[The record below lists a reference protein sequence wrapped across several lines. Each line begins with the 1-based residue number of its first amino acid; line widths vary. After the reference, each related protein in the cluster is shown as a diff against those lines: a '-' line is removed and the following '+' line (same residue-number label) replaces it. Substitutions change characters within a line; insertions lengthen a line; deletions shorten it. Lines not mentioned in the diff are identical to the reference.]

1 MKFLALMACLIF
13 CLACGGGGGGGA
25 SEDTT
30 RQEPSEIFNEETA
43 DLENNMVS
51 FKPVASSEWNE
62 TKIRKI
68 LHTFALGAQVTDQT
82 ILNWAEMP
90 AEDAIQ
96 EILSLNVFNSSYL
109 EVASD
114 KYKAGELMALSNL
127 WSREK
132 DSKGNRQDKKYGL
145 GSWNGPAEV
154 WIRAMRDPHLNP
166 VRQRIGL
173 YETNDHMA
181 VNLESDASG
190 RQIFRY
196 YDDIMTA
203 LASGKSYE
211 QVIGVAARSAAIA
224 TQYNH
229 RENKFIDGA
238 FRGNEDFAR
247 EFHQLF
253 FGILG
258 MDEPEHHEKVNI
270 RNTAKALTDMKV
282 ERESRENGY
291 YLKEEVAFGEVEHY
305 PGDLDILHS
314 SISGNTAESKL
325 NELIDIA
332 ISNSESLQNL
342 PLKIV
347 QYLSD
352 PTPSEERQ
360 ASIQQAWQANSEK
373 SLLAFLRR
381 YAISDAFHH
390 EERFRY
396 WNTLERLMI
405 IEQRIKTT
413 EGDEVF
419 TDFVSSWELMK
430 MDSSPFRPFHDVF
443 GSMQGYETALTSD
456 HFRKA
461 WEINTK
467 DIWRYTRYD
476 SGSYT
481 RDWTRAMGPDD
492 DGNYPVQHVA
502 EWLWQRFIADG
513 LKNFGLLERSQVYA
527 LLASGMDYQLFID
540 EEQPYADISSDDLN
554 AEPHIEFLNDL
565 SITRMQLNS
574 EDENQVKRANERIGL
589 AIAFITM
596 TPYMF
601 AQEGL

>member
-1 MKFLALMACLIF
+1 MKFLALSLCLAF
-13 CLACGGGGGGGA
+13 CLACGGGGGGG
-25 SEDTT
+25 SDTPL
-30 RQEPSEIFNEETA
+30 RQEPSQIYVEETA
-43 DLENNMVS
+43 DLESNMVS
-51 FKPVASSEWNE
+51 FKPINSSSWDE
-62 TKIRKI
+62 TKVRKI
-68 LHTFALGAQVTDQT
+68 LHTFALGAQVSDQT
-82 ILNWAEMP
+82 IQKWATMP
-90 AEDAIQ
+90 AEDAID
-96 EILSLNVFNSSYL
+96 EILSLNVFNPNYL
-109 EVASD
+109 EAPTD
-114 KYKAGELMALSNL
+114 KYIAGELTALSEV

-132 DSKGNRQDKKYGL
+132 DRHGESQEHRYGL
-145 GSWNGPAEV
+145 ESWNGPAEV
-154 WIRAMRDPHLNP
+154 WIRAMRDPNLNP

-181 VNLESDASG
+181 INLESEASS

-196 YDDIMTA
+196 YDDIMNA
-203 LASGKSYE
+203 LASGESYE
-211 QVIGVAARSAAIA
+211 KVIGVAARSAAIA

-229 RENKFIDGA
+229 RENKFVDGA
-238 FRGNEDFAR
+238 FEGNEDFAR

-282 ERESRENGY
+282 KRENGS
-291 YLKEEVAFGEVEHY
+291 YLKAEVEFGEEEHY

-314 SISGNTAESKL
+314 SISGNTAEAKL
-325 NELIDIA
+325 SELIGIA
-332 ISNSESLQNL
+332 IDNVESLENL

-352 PTPSEERQ
+352 PTPSAERTS
-360 ASIQQAWQANSEK
+360 SIQQAWQANSEK

-405 IEQRIKTT
+405 IEQRMKTS
-413 EGDEVF
+413 EEDENF
-419 TDFVSSWELMK
+419 TTFVSSWEM
-430 MDSSPFRPFHDVF
+430 MQIDSSPFRPFHDVF
-443 GSMQGYETALTSD
+443 GSMQGYETAQTSD

-461 WEINTK
+461 WEVSTK
-467 DIWRYTRYD
+467 DIWGFVRYEVN
-476 SGSYT
+476 GWK
-481 RDWTRAMGPDD
+481 RDWTRAMAPDE
-492 DGNYPVQHVA
+492 DGNYSVKHVA

-527 LLASGMDYQLFID
+527 LLASGMDYQLFVD
-540 EEQPYADISSDDLN
+540 EEQPFADISTTDLN
-554 AEPHIEFLNDL
+554 AEPHLEIMNDL

-574 EDENQVKRANERIGL
+574 EEENQLKRANERIGL

-601 AQEGL
+601 GQEGL

>member
-1 MKFLALMACLIF
+1 
-13 CLACGGGGGGGA
+13 
-25 SEDTT
+25 
-30 RQEPSEIFNEETA
+30 
-43 DLENNMVS
+43 MVS
-51 FKPVASSEWNE
+51 FKPLNSSDWNE

-68 LHTFALGAQVTDQT
+68 LHTFALGSQVSDQT
-82 ILNWAEMP
+82 IEGWAEMSP
-90 AEDAIQ
+90 EEAID
-96 EILSLNVFNSSYL
+96 EILSLNVFNAHYL
-109 EVASD
+109 DEPSD
-114 KYKAGELMALSNL
+114 KYMAGELSALAEV

-132 DSKGNRQDKKYGL
+132 DSKGNLQNNRYGL

-181 VNLESDASG
+181 INLESNASG

-203 LASGKSYE
+203 LASGQSYE
-211 QVIGVAARSAAIA
+211 EVIGVAARSAAVA

-229 RENKFIDGA
+229 RENKFVDGM
-238 FRGNEDFAR
+238 FQGNEDFAR

-258 MDEPEHHEKVNI
+258 MDDPEHHEKINI

-282 ERESRENGY
+282 ERERRDNGSF
-291 YLKEEVAFGEVEHY
+291 LKAEVDFGEEEHY
-305 PGDLDILHS
+305 PGDLNILHS
-314 SISGNTAESKL
+314 SISGNTAENKL
-325 NELIDIA
+325 NELIGIA
-332 ISNSESLQNL
+332 IENTESLQNL

-347 QYLSD
+347 EVLSD
-352 PTPSEERQ
+352 PTPSDERKVN
-360 ASIQQAWQANSEK
+360 IQQAWQANSEK

-390 EERFRY
+390 EGRFRY

-405 IEQRIKTT
+405 IEQRIKAR
-413 EGDEVF
+413 EEDEVF
-419 TDFVSSWELMK
+419 TSFISSWELMK
-430 MDSSPFRPFHDVF
+430 IDSSPFRPFHDVF
-443 GSMQGYETALTSD
+443 GSMQGHETALTSD
-456 HFRKA
+456 HFRIA
-461 WEINTK
+461 WEMNTK
-467 DIWRYTRYD
+467 SIWRYTRYD

-481 RDWTRAMGPDD
+481 RDWTKAIAPDSKGD
-492 DGNYPVQHVA
+492 YPVKYVA

-527 LLASGMDYQLFID
+527 LLASGKDYQLFVD
-540 EEQPYADISSDDLN
+540 EDQPFADIQTQDLN
-554 AEPHIEFLNDL
+554 LEPHTEILTDL
-565 SITRMQLNS
+565 SIARMQFHS
-574 EDENQVKRANERIGL
+574 EEPYDIKRANERVGL